1 MDSTHQQIPT
11 SDHYEETTSLKE
23 EVDVEKGPGSSET
36 GKPFDEEKGYK
47 PFDINDDP
55 CIKRLNALS
64 KVVFVIFCIVSVISL
79 VKVSTGYN
87 FYTDMYDKVYSA
99 DTTML
104 NVSLPDTTSIEG
116 SLATG
121 GSHSP
126 QCEDYEYGCCEIYD
140 TCSVSSGEFSA
151 TSLPI
156 DPRIVHKHDAVGTN
170 CPRVIDM
177 IGKYMDNYGKTSCAS
192 SEYGCCELNF
202 ICDMREYVRNY
213 HNESKHH
220 VAHVYQTNVMHGTI
234 SESLGIAK
242 LNEEGSN
249 CPQHYN
255 LIMEYES
262 GNLNKSTRVNPGL
275 LSIAIILGLAT
286 IMLLCNIICGNRK
299 R

>member
-1 MDSTHQQIPT
+1 MDSTHQQIPA
-11 SDHYEETTSLKE
+11 SDQYEETTSLKE
-23 EVDVEKGPGSSET
+23 GVDVEMGPGSSET
-36 GKPFDEEKGYK
+36 GKSSDMTK

-64 KVVFVIFCIVSVISL
+64 KVVFVILCIVSVISL
-79 VKVSTGYN
+79 VKVFTGYH
-87 FYTDMYDKVYSA
+87 FYTDMYGKGYYA

-116 SLATG
+116 SLATIG
-121 GSHSP
+121 ESHSP

-140 TCSVSSGEFSA
+140 TCGVSSGDFSA

-202 ICDMREYVRNY
+202 ICDMREYNRNRY
-213 HNESKHH
+213 NESKHST
-220 VAHVYQTNVMHGTI
+220 AHVYQTNVMHGTI

>member
-11 SDHYEETTSLKE
+11 SDQYEETTSLKE
-23 EVDVEKGPGSSET
+23 EVDVEKGLRSSDM
-36 GKPFDEEKGYK
+36 GKSSDMTK

-99 DTTML
+99 DTIML

-116 SLATG
+116 SLATIG
-121 GSHSP
+121 ESRSP
-126 QCEDYEYGCCEIYD
+126 RCEDYQYGCCEIYD

-202 ICDMREYVRNY
+202 ICDMREYNRNRY
-213 HNESKHH
+213 NESKHST
-220 VAHVYQTNVMHGTI
+220 AHVYQTNVMHGTI

-262 GNLNKSTRVNPGL
+262 GNLNKSTRVNSGL

>member
-11 SDHYEETTSLKE
+11 SDQYEETTSLKE

-36 GKPFDEEKGYK
+36 GKSFDKKDYK

-116 SLATG
+116 SLATVE
-121 GSHSP
+121 SHSP

-140 TCSVSSGEFSA
+140 TCGVSSGDFSA

-177 IGKYMDNYGKTSCAS
+177 IGKYVDNYGKTSCAS

-202 ICDMREYVRNY
+202 ICDMREYNRNRY
-213 HNESKHH
+213 NESKHST
-220 VAHVYQTNVMHGTI
+220 AHVYQTNVMHGTI
-234 SESLGIAK
+234 SESMGIAK
-242 LNEEGSN
+242 LNEQGSN

>member
-11 SDHYEETTSLKE
+11 SDQYEETTSLKE
-23 EVDVEKGPGSSET
+23 EVDVEKGTGSSET
-36 GKPFDEEKGYK
+36 GKPFDKKDYK

-79 VKVSTGYN
+79 VKVFTGYH
-87 FYTDMYDKVYSA
+87 FYTDMYGKGYYA

-116 SLATG
+116 SLATIG
-121 GSHSP
+121 ESRSP
-126 QCEDYEYGCCEIYD
+126 RCEDYQYGCCEIYD

-213 HNESKHH
+213 HNESKHQ